1 MTTDAATAESHA
13 PADDQLGADMGA
25 FAVEWGVIAALWR
38 RDTLRLIRER
48 TRWIGLVVQPLM
60 LWAILGAGFSE
71 SLVVPG
77 AEGAG
82 SMQFLFPGILGM
94 VLLFTSIFSTM
105 SVIEDR
111 ESGFL
116 QGVLVAPASPAAL
129 VLGKTA
135 GVTTIVLVQTA
146 LFLLAAPLADTP
158 WSGIDW
164 PLLLAVVL
172 LSNTA
177 LTCVNFVFAWVLR
190 STQAYHA
197 LMSIVLMPL
206 WVVSGAMFPPP
217 GGWMGVVVAL
227 NPMSYGVAGLRHA
240 LGTAGSTGPGLALCL
255 AVLAC
260 FAVGSLVAATLVT
273 RRR

>member
-1 MTTDAATAESHA
+1 MSTNVADDLAPSHA
-13 PADDQLGADMGA
+13 AAAQTATGG
-25 FAVEWGVIAALWR
+25 FEWGVIAALWR

-48 TRWIGLVVQPLM
+48 TRWIGLVAQPLM

-77 AEGAG
+77 AESVG
-82 SMQFLFPGILGM
+82 SMQYLYPGILGM

-116 QGVLVAPASPAAL
+116 QGVLVAPASPLAL

-158 WSGIDW
+158 WSGISW
-164 PLLLAVVL
+164 GLLLGVVL

-177 LTCVNFVFAWVLR
+177 LTCTNFVFAWVLR

-217 GGWMGVVVAL
+217 GGWMGIVVAL
-227 NPMSYGVAGLRHA
+227 NPMTYGVAGLRHA
-240 LGTAGSTGPGLALCL
+240 LGTPAGDMPSLTLSLV
-255 AVLAC
+255 VLA
-260 FAVGSLVAATLVT
+260 AASVLSLAAATAVT

>member
-1 MTTDAATAESHA
+1 MTTHAATGA
-13 PADDQLGADMGA
+13 PAAERATAPVSTLALELGL
-25 FAVEWGVIAALWR
+25 ISALWR
-38 RDTLRLIRER
+38 RDTLRLLRER
-48 TRWIGLVVQPLM
+48 TRWLGLVVQPLL
-60 LWAILGAGFSE
+60 LWVMLGAGFSG

-77 AEGAG
+77 AESA
-82 SMQFLFPGILGM
+82 SAMQFLYPGILAM

-116 QGVLVAPASPAAL
+116 QGVLVAPASAVSL

-135 GVTTIVLVQTA
+135 GVTTIVVVQTA
-146 LFLLAAPLADTP
+146 LFLLVAPLADTP
-158 WSGIDW
+158 FSGIHW
-164 PLLLAVVL
+164 PLLIAVL
-172 LSNTA
+172 LLANTA
-177 LTCVNFVFAWVLR
+177 LTCANFVFAWILR

-197 LMSIVLMPL
+197 LMGVVLMPL

-217 GGWMGVVVAL
+217 GGWMGAVVAI

-240 LGTAGSTGPGLALCL
+240 LGTAPASTPSLSLTLGVL
-255 AVLAC
+255 AVSTVVTLA
-260 FAVGSLVAATLVT
+260 AAVAAT